1 MPILIPQEATE
12 PLSQGDLLGDV
23 RIYCTA
29 PGLDHPP
36 GAWNHD
42 LALVLSRPCVAVN
55 KPRVVVAAVE
65 PAALQLPRDLKAQ
78 SLADLVSIMA
88 EVRDADGSDAF
99 YLGEIPGQGSARYKA
114 RLDFV
119 ATMEVPTA
127 SAARASWTDARRK
140 ATLHPDFRR
149 DIHTRLFLS
158 IAKQGFEDIGWFSD
172 QDLKMLVDF
181 AHPKVTA
188 ARQAVEEAT
197 AAISQAQATNTYTSK
212 RIGLDKSLADAQAA
226 YKKLSDEL
234 KPYEDELKRRG
245 G

>member
-1 MPILIPQEATE
+1 MPILVPHDPAE
-12 PLSQGDLLGDV
+12 PLSQGDLLGGV

-29 PGLDHPP
+29 NGSDHAP

-55 KPRVVVAAVE
+55 KPRVIVAAVE
-65 PAALQLPRDLKAQ
+65 PFAFQLPKDLKAQ
-78 SLADLVSIMA
+78 SLADLVSLMA
-88 EVRDADGSDAF
+88 EVRDADGSDVF
-99 YLGEIPGQGSARYKA
+99 YLGEIPGQGGTRYKA
-114 RLDFV
+114 RLDFIT
-119 ATMEVPTA
+119 TMEVPTA
-127 SAARASWTDARRK
+127 SDARASWADARRK

-172 QDLKMLVDF
+172 QDLKMLVEF
-181 AHPKVTA
+181 GQPKVTA

-197 AAISQAQATNTYTSK
+197 AAISQAQATNTYTTK
-212 RIGLDKSLADAQAA
+212 RVGLDKSLLDAQTAH
-226 YKKLSDEL
+226 KKLADEL